1 MILIASGS
9 VYNGSGIFCLFPPYR
24 LPSDCPMRTSHSFV
38 RRLFAAFLAGLL
50 LIAPIR
56 AQSNSDTGSV
66 DFTRDIR
73 PILAAH
79 CYACHGPDETSR
91 AADLRLDLRDNAI
104 GHSAIV
110 PNDPGLSKLVERILS
125 TDEESVMPPPSSK
138 KPLSAPQKAL
148 LQKWIEQGAPYANH
162 WAFETPTKQV
172 PPAREQQDWQ
182 NKNWPRNVI
191 DQFIGQQLANEGLQP
206 STQADRATLLRRVS
220 LDLTGLPPT
229 LEELHTYLSD
239 SSENAYERAVDRLL
253 ASQQY
258 AEKMAMEWLDLARYA
273 DTNGY
278 NNDEDRTMWPWR
290 DWVIDAFHQNMP
302 FDQFTLEQ
310 LAGDQLPNPTQ
321 SQLIAT
327 GFLRNQGHNTEGGII
342 QEEYRVEYVAD
353 RVHTVS
359 TVFLGLSMQCARCH
373 DHKYDPISQKE
384 YFQFYA
390 FFNSL
395 DEKQASYSKFV
406 AAEPF
411 IRVPSA
417 EQAAQ
422 VKAIDERV
430 ASLQSQLKEIE
441 DQADARVAKLIADTS
456 QEVLRNRFA
465 QAALYRFPLDRSE
478 SKELF
483 ESIANK
489 PTGSTSGSITW
500 QPGKSQDA
508 IELAEDSR
516 IELGEVASLASDK
529 PFSLSVW
536 IKPKNQTTMAVLS
549 KMDES
554 QSHRG
559 YDLLWNAGK
568 IELHLIHQWPGNA
581 VKVSTK
587 QTLAPDQWYHVVV
600 TYDGSKTAAGVKVY
614 VNSKTEAYDVAQD
627 SLKDSIETSQPFRIG
642 LRQKSLP
649 FVGLI
654 DELQIFGSVLTEDN
668 VKQIESLQS
677 VTGFAD
683 WVRVPPDQ
691 RTEEQKNQIRRFYL
705 DRIDE
710 EYPKIQASLAQS
722 QKEKASIEETYPA
735 AMVLREMNPPRET
748 FVLKRGAYDQ
758 PADKV
763 ESMVPQVLLSPEH
776 GQPKSRLDLA
786 RWLVHNSNPL
796 TARVVVNRWWQ
807 NYFGTGLVKTVEDFG
822 LTGDT
827 PSHAELLDYLA
838 CQFIESGWDVKA
850 MQKLIVM
857 SAAYQQESRITPALL
872 ERDPENRLLARGPR
886 HRLSAETIRDNALRI
901 SGLLQTRVGGPSV
914 KPYQPAGL
922 WEDVTVERRGKYVA
936 DVGEG
941 LYRRSMYTF
950 WKRTCPPPSMMSFD
964 APNREVCLARRART
978 NTPLQSLV
986 LLNDPTY
993 IECARLLAESMIREG
1008 GLDIAGR
1015 IDAGM
1020 LRSVSRKANDAEQKI
1035 LQNILSGA
1043 RQRFSSDPSK
1053 AQSFNATGVTP
1064 PDNSLDAV
1072 ELASW
1077 TVVASTL
1084 LNLDETI
1091 SKR

>member
-1 MILIASGS
+1 MHPSLTLYFRFFAS
-9 VYNGSGIFCLFPPYR
+9 C
-24 LPSDCPMRTSHSFV
+24 FV
-38 RRLFAAFLAGLL
+38 VSL
-50 LIAPIR
+50 LIVPLR
-56 AQSNSDTGSV
+56 AQSPSDAGSV

-91 AADLRLDLRDNAI
+91 SADLRLDLRDDAI
-104 GHSAIV
+104 AHSAIV

-125 TDEESVMPPPSSK
+125 DDADAIMPPPSSK
-138 KPLSAPQKAL
+138 KPLSESQKNL
-148 LQKWIEQGAPYANH
+148 LQKWIEQGAPYSNH
-162 WAFETPTKQV
+162 WAFEPPTKPA
-172 PPAREQQDWQ
+172 PPTTEHKDWESR
-182 NKNWPRNVI
+182 NWPSNAI
-191 DQFIGQQLANEGLQP
+191 DQFIGQQLASEKLQP

-229 LEELHTYLSD
+229 IAELDAYLSD

-253 ASQQY
+253 ASQHY

-302 FDQFTLEQ
+302 FDQFTIEQ

-390 FFNSL
+390 YFNSL

-411 IRVPSA
+411 IRVPST

-422 VKAIDERV
+422 VKAIDERL
-430 ASLQSQLKEIE
+430 ASLQTQSKKIE
-441 DQADARVAKLIADTS
+441 AQADDRVAKFIANSSESDLKS
-456 QEVLRNRFA
+456 RFA
-465 QAALYRFPLDRSE
+465 QAAVFRFPLDRSE

-483 ESIANK
+483 ESISSKAI
-489 PTGSTSGSITW
+489 GSTSGSVTW

-508 IELAEDSR
+508 IELVEDSR
-516 IELGEVASLASDK
+516 IELGDVAPLASDK
-529 PFSLSVW
+529 PFSVSVW
-536 IKPKNQTTMAVLS
+536 IKPKNHTTMVVLS

-587 QTLAPDQWYHVVV
+587 QTLPPDAWYHVVV
-600 TYDGSKTAAGVKVY
+600 TYDGSKTAAGVKIF
-614 VNSKTEAYDVAQD
+614 VNAKAEAYDVAQD
-627 SLKDSIETSQPFRIG
+627 SLKDSIETTQPFRIG

-649 FVGLI
+649 FVGSI
-654 DELQIFGSVLTEDN
+654 DELQIFGSVLTEEN
-668 VKQIESLQS
+668 VKQLESLQS

-683 WVRVPPDQ
+683 WVRVPLDQ
-691 RTEEQKNQIRRFYL
+691 RTDEQKNQIRRFYL

-710 EYPKIQASLAQS
+710 EYPKIQAGIAQS
-722 QKEKASIEETYPA
+722 QKEKSAIEETYPA

-758 PADKV
+758 PSDKV
-763 ESMVPQVLLSPEH
+763 ESMVPQVLHSPEL

-786 RWLVHNSNPL
+786 RWLVHKSNPL

-857 SAAYQQESRITPALL
+857 SAAYQQESRITPDLL
-872 ERDPENRLLARGPR
+872 ERDPENRYLARGPR

-901 SGLLQTRVGGPSV
+901 SGLLQPRVGGPSV

-993 IECARLLAESMIREG
+993 VECARLLAQSMIREG
-1008 GLDIAGR
+1008 GSEIAAR

-1020 LRSVSRKANDAEQKI
+1020 LRSVSRKASDAEQKI
-1035 LQNILSGA
+1035 LQNILDGA
-1043 RQRFSSDPSK
+1043 RQRFSGDPSK
-1053 AQSFNATGVTP
+1053 AQSFNATGATP
-1064 PDNSLDAV
+1064 PDSSLDAV
-1072 ELASW
+1072 ELAAW

>member
-1 MILIASGS
+1 
-9 VYNGSGIFCLFPPYR
+9 
-24 LPSDCPMRTSHSFV
+24 MRTSHSFV

-91 AADLRLDLRDNAI
+91 AAELRLDLRDNAI

-253 ASQQY
+253 ASQHY

-422 VKAIDERV
+422 VKAIDEQI
-430 ASLQSQLKEIE
+430 ASQQSQSKVIE
-441 DQADARVAKLIADTS
+441 DQADERVAKLIANTS
-456 QEVLRNRFA
+456 ESELKSRFA
-465 QAALYRFPLDRSE
+465 QAALFRFPLDRSE

-483 ESIANK
+483 ESISNK
-489 PTGSTSGSITW
+489 AIGSSSGSITW

-614 VNSKTEAYDVAQD
+614 VNSKAEAYDVAQD

-654 DELQIFGSVLTEDN
+654 DELQLFGSVLTEDN

-691 RTEEQKNQIRRFYL
+691 RTEEQNNQIRRFYL

-786 RWLVHNSNPL
+786 RWLVHKSNPL

-838 CQFIESGWDVKA
+838 CQFIDSGWDVKA

-857 SAAYQQESRITPALL
+857 SSAYQQESRITPALL

-1035 LQNILSGA
+1035 LQKILDGA
-1043 RQRFSSDPSK
+1043 QKRFSSDPAK
-1053 AQSFNATGVTP
+1053 AQSFNATGATP
-1064 PDNSLDAV
+1064 PDSSLDPV
-1072 ELASW
+1072 ELAAW
-1077 TVVASTL
+1077 TIVASTM